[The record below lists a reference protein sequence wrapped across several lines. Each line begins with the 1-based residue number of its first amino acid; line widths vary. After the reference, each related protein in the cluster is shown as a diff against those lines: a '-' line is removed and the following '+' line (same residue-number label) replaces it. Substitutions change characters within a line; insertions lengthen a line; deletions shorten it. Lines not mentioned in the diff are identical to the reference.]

1 MRASRIVEQYARSPV
16 DIFKLWLRNSYVF
29 SASNSC
35 VIAYQVANNIAV
47 ALGDPVGPE
56 NETEETLRR
65 FLHICEWRGWEA
77 AVYRARSDL
86 LPMYS
91 DLNLKK
97 LKIGDDAIVDLS
109 EFSLEGKSKRDLR
122 SKTHQFQ
129 EAGIEVV
136 DYQPP
141 LPPDTIAQLKSVS
154 DEWLTIPRRRE
165 RTFTVGHFDPV
176 YLRSTAVLAVVDLSG
191 TILAFINL
199 IPVNATEITGDLMRR
214 SRDVPNWIM
223 DYLFI
228 KFFQYARARGYSRV
242 SLGMAPMTGFKEEE
256 RSTLEERAIHGLFQ
270 KLNFLFNFR
279 GLYRYKA
286 KFATFWEPRYL
297 VYRNL
302 LQLPRIAWALHR
314 LSEIKCQNDEPHV
327 SNETLTCSR

>member
-1 MRASRIVEQYARSPV
+1 V

-35 VIAYQVANNIAV
+35 VIAYQVANNTAI

-56 NETEETLRR
+56 NEVEETLRR
-65 FLHICEWRGWEA
+65 FLQICKWKGWGA
-77 AVYRARSDL
+77 AVYRARPDF
-86 LPMYS
+86 LPVYS
-91 DLNLKK
+91 HLNLKK
-97 LKIGDDAIVDLS
+97 LKIGDDAIVALS

-122 SKTHQFQ
+122 SKAHQFQ

-141 LPPDTIAQLKSVS
+141 LLPGTIAQLKTVS

-165 RTFTVGHFDPV
+165 RTFTVGYFDPL

-199 IPVNATEITGDLMRR
+199 ISVNPTEITGDLMRR
-214 SRDVPNWIM
+214 RADVPNGIM

-256 RSTLEERAIHGLFQ
+256 RATLEERAIHGLFQ

-286 KFATFWEPRYL
+286 KFATSWEPRYL

-302 LQLPRIAWALHR
+302 LQLPGTARALR
-314 LSEIKCQNDEPHV
+314 QLSEIKSQNDEPHL
-327 SNETLTCSR
+327 SRETLACRR